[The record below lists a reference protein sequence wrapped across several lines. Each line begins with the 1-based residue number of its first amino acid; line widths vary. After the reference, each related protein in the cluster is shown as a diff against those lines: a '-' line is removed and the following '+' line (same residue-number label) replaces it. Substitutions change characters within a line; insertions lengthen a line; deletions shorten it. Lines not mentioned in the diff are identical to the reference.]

1 MDTKLIS
8 QCVTDLQGE
17 SGSVDRQR
25 KPQLSLRVS
34 GHILDE
40 GPREVLRPGISAM
53 CREQLCHHLV
63 RASAHLPAAGAE
75 LTAWMG
81 TGFDAQV
88 SLVPSS
94 LGPLAQAPPLPLA
107 ASLHCFLK
115 V

>member
-1 MDTKLIS
+1 MSFYDSFFFFFGIQPS
-8 QCVTDLQGE
+8 AE
-17 SGSVDRQR
+17 FNH
-25 KPQLSLRVS
+25 QLYVRV
-34 GHILDE
+34 
-40 GPREVLRPGISAM
+40 RVLRPGISAT